1 MLSYSCFYTLL
12 YPEPQV
18 KLALL
23 SKNPTKAA
31 EMEVNKLEVLLAQ
44 VLIGIVIVDE
54 INVNGTVIVYDI
66 VAIIKRW

>member
-1 MLSYSCFYTLL
+1 M
-12 YPEPQV
+12 

-54 INVNGTVIVYDI
+54 INVNGIVIVYDI